1 MEQIT
6 QGENAGA
13 PLTKPVAEN
22 LSIGDL
28 AMLRGKKLVP
38 TEPVV
43 EAKAPP
49 EQEEAVQPDTEA
61 AEPETE
67 EQSDVLSQEQHDVDL
82 ANLNED
88 EINELAKK
96 LSSKAV
102 ARYGELTAKRKQ
114 AEAEVARLKAE
125 LAQSRNPLEKEAPA
139 EDNPFRDVGTLQD
152 LQDKWTQMKEVVE
165 WAENLLDEHEE
176 SGADE
181 VVAEIGGKEFTKRE
195 VRARR
200 KQAQK
205 ALEQHLPQQLTEVQK
220 REQAKA
226 LKSALE
232 TKVAQELTWMSG
244 EDNDTRK
251 VYEAIKSDP
260 RTQKLTELVGERLPE
275 VAAQLDYILAHFAN
289 SVSTV
294 GRKEAP
300 KTPSLKVKP
309 AAQVTSSA
317 AATPDRSDVRQ
328 SKALKELESRYAQSG
343 SMSDFK
349 ALRTAQLSKR

>member
-1 MEQIT
+1 MNNIT
-6 QGENAGA
+6 QGANAEA
-13 PLTKPVAEN
+13 SITKPVVDN

-28 AMLRGKKLVP
+28 AALRRQKLTPSVP
-38 TEPVV
+38 
-43 EAKAPP
+43 EAAETP
-49 EQEEAVQPDTEA
+49 EQTPEEAVPLGEVVEDA
-61 AEPETE
+61 ATE
-67 EQSDVLSQEQHDVDL
+67 EAEDVLSHAKDVDL
-82 ANLNED
+82 ESLSDD

-125 LAQSRNPLEKEAPA
+125 LETRRNPLEKEPEL
-139 EDNPFRDVGTLQD
+139 EDNPFRDVTTVED
-152 LQDKWTQMKEVVE
+152 LQTKWGQMKEVVD
-165 WAENLLDEHEE
+165 WAEGLLDDHED

-181 VVAEIGGKEFTKRE
+181 IIAEINGKEMSKRE
-195 VRARR
+195 VRAKR

-205 ALEQHLPQQLTEVQK
+205 ALEQFLPQQLGEVQK
-220 REQAKA
+220 REQAKQ
-226 LKSALE
+226 LKSVLE
-232 TKVAQELTWMSG
+232 ARVAEELPWMSG

-251 VYEAIKSDP
+251 VYEAIKGDP
-260 RTQKLTELVGERLPE
+260 RTVKLTELVGERLPE

-289 SVSTV
+289 SVSSA

-300 KTPSLKVKP
+300 KAQPSLKVKP
-309 AAQVTSSA
+309 AGQVTTSA
-317 AATPDRSDVRQ
+317 AATPDRTDVRQ
-328 SKALKELESRYAQSG
+328 SKALKELEQRYAQTG